1 MHALRSLICVTALL
15 AVSACGD
22 DDASPAT
29 LQTTTTS
36 VTTSSSSSASTS
48 TGGPS
53 TTPTAS
59 TTNTTPT
66 TAPSTSTT
74 APTAS
79 DLVAVWPAADVV
91 LSTPEEAAAG
101 FVRAAFGFEPVLGE
115 FAQGDLRSGEIEVLP
130 PLEASGGAPRSVL
143 FLRRLGPNDG
153 WFVIGAGSDADSIT
167 TPATGDV
174 VPAGPLVVEGMGTGF
189 EATVVVRAFV
199 AGDAATEFD
208 RQVVM
213 AGNFGE
219 TAPYSTTLDLSG
231 ARPGDVVVLL
241 VSGGVGLE
249 TDTGDFSAIPVVI
262 AGP

>member
-1 MHALRSLICVTALL
+1 MHVVRSLICVTVLL
-15 AVSACGD
+15 AVSACGGD

-29 LQTTTTS
+29 LQSTTTS
-36 VTTSSSSSASTS
+36 ASASTSSSASTS
-48 TGGPS
+48 TSHS
-53 TTPTAS
+53 TTTATTS
-59 TTNTTPT
+59 TTAT
-66 TAPSTSTT
+66 TAPSPSTT
-74 APTAS
+74 APVAG

-101 FVRAAFGFEPVLGE
+101 FVRAVFGFEPVLGE
-115 FAQGDLRSGEIEVLP
+115 FAQGDQRSGEIEVLP

-143 FLRRLGPNDG
+143 FLRQLGPSDG
-153 WFVIGAGSDADSIT
+153 WFVIGAGSDVDSIT

-174 VPAGPLVVEGMGTGF
+174 VPAGPLVVEGLGTGF
-189 EATVVVRAFV
+189 EATVVVRAFIS
-199 AGDAATEFD
+199 GDATREFD

-231 ARPGDVVVLL
+231 ARAGDVVVLL
-241 VSGGVGLE
+241 VNGGVGLE